1 MKGTVLNDSFGDFP
15 TNAPA
20 TRFSPPTHMKTEWRL
35 SNTYI
40 MLFTGQSLSGITDR
54 AGEISWRQWRITR
67 SNQSKSKSDAWFN
80 RRSRSYHIRD
90 NFRWVFGHFRWLFWS
105 IFDHFSKIIDDF
117 SNRSRSFIKTEAK
130 SERSKRSR

>member
-1 MKGTVLNDSFGDFP
+1 MTHSAIF
-15 TNAPA
+15 
-20 TRFSPPTHMKTEWRL
+20 PPTRQRHVLARLRTWKTEWRL

-40 MLFTGQSLSGITDR
+40 MLFTGQSLSRITDR
-54 AGEISWRQWRITR
+54 TGEISWRQWRITR
-67 SNQSKSKSDAWFN
+67 SAQSKSKSHTWFN

-90 NFRWVFGHFRWLFWS
+90 NFRWVFGHFWWLFWS

-117 SNRSRSFIKTEAK
+117 RNRSRSFIKTEAK